1 MTFFRR
7 VKEVFAPS
15 KDAQPQIIYVPQEVI
30 KEIYVDS
37 CKAKPAEEF
46 LLGSAEQDELLMQD
60 LINNEGF
67 VSHAYQDTKGY
78 WTAGIGRL
86 LDRRK
91 GGGLSMEEA
100 VYLAKND
107 VRRSIVLLNK
117 HLPWWKN
124 LSPVRQRVMIEL
136 VFNMGIGDSSN
147 GLLSFRNTLPAIKHG
162 DYETAT
168 TGLRNSKWA
177 KDVGPIRSSK
187 MIKMLL
193 QG

>member
-1 MTFFRR
+1 MGFFKR
-7 VKEVFAPS
+7 VKEVFVPPKDVAP
-15 KDAQPQIIYVPQEVI
+15 QVVYVTQEVI
-30 KEIYVDS
+30 KEVLVDS
-37 CKAKPAEEF
+37 CKPKPEEF
-46 LLGSAEQDELLMQD
+46 LLGSAEQDALLMED
-60 LINNEGF
+60 LLANEGY
-67 VSHAYQDTKGY
+67 VPHVYQDTKGY

-100 VYLAKND
+100 VYLARND
-107 VRRSIVLLNK
+107 VRKAIGLLDK

-136 VFNMGIGDSSN
+136 VFNMGIGDNSS
-147 GLLSFRNTLPAIKHG
+147 GLLSFRNTLPAIERG
-162 DYETAT
+162 DYDTAA

-177 KDVGPIRSSK
+177 KDVGPIRSGK

>member
-1 MTFFRR
+1 MSFFRR
-7 VKEVFAPS
+7 VKEVFVPP
-15 KDAQPQIIYVPQEVI
+15 KDVPPQIVYVPQEVI
-30 KEIYVDS
+30 KEIYIDS
-37 CKAKPAEEF
+37 CKARPAEEF

-60 LINNEGF
+60 LISNEGF
-67 VSHAYQDTKGY
+67 VSHVYQDTKGY

-91 GGGLSMEEA
+91 SGGLTMEEA
-100 VYLAKND
+100 LYLAKND
-107 VRRSIVLLNK
+107 VKKAIGLLDK
-117 HLPWWKN
+117 HLSWWRN

-136 VFNMGIGDSSN
+136 VFNMGIGDASS
-147 GLLSFRNTLPAIKHG
+147 GLLSFRNTLPAIQRG
-162 DYETAT
+162 DYETAA

-177 KDVGPIRSSK
+177 KDVGPIRSGK